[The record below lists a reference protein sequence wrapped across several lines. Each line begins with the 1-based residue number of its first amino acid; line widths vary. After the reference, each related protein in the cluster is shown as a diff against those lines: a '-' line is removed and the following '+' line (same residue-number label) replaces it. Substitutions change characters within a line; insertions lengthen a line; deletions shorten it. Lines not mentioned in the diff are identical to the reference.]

1 MMMFPKPYTYSA
13 KKYLAFIRNH
23 RCIVCGYDQTAPH
36 HEPLGM
42 SGTSIK
48 APDSHCVPLCEDHH
62 IPGVH
67 AAPKSFWDEHNI
79 DIKMEII
86 KLLTEYLHE
95 RGI

>member
-1 MMMFPKPYTYSA
+1 MMIKKPIYWRSPEYLDFIDSKQCLICPKQAT
-13 KKYLAFIRNH
+13 H
-23 RCIVCGYDQTAPH
+23 H

-67 AAPKSFWDEHNI
+67 AAPKSFWEDNNI

-86 KLLTEYLHE
+86 KLLTEYMDMK
-95 RGI
+95 GV

>member
-1 MMMFPKPYTYSA
+1 MMLKKPIYWRSQDYLDFIDSKQCLICPKQAT
-13 KKYLAFIRNH
+13 
-23 RCIVCGYDQTAPH
+23 H
-36 HEPLGM
+36 HHVPLGM

-79 DIKMEII
+79 DVKMEII
-86 KLLTEYLHE
+86 KLLTEYLE
-95 RGI
+95 EKGI